1 MRLLKKQWKKNGRKT
16 DTHWLYDE
24 TQRQKH
30 REHSRETQAQKKR
43 HQEEEIEKNCVS
55 VEQRCLL
62 QPVSHKYSQKYS
74 INIPL
79 PAFQT
84 ETLGMF
90 IMKHLE

>member
-1 MRLLKKQWKKNGRKT
+1 MVGRQTHTGYTMRHKDRN
-16 DTHWLYDE
+16 
-24 TQRQKH
+24 